1 MRAWRAPATIV
12 GSRHVQL
19 HANPMLHLVA
29 RRMVLFF
36 AALAV
41 VALVA
46 CSVTV
51 ASTQDAQTR
60 DIAQLSRQADAWDK
74 AIVRKD
80 RPAIEANMADDF
92 RQIDGDADIETKT
105 AFVTGLVSPKLTINP
120 YTVEDFEVRL
130 YGDVALLSGRTQMT
144 GSYDGKPFASH
155 YRYIDIYV
163 RSNGVW
169 KIASVQITK
178 MPK

>member
-1 MRAWRAPATIV
+1 MLPSTI
-12 GSRHVQL
+12 
-19 HANPMLHLVA
+19 A
-29 RRMVLFF
+29 RRTL
-36 AALAV
+36 ALA
-41 VALVA
+41 AAGAIAGLAA
-46 CSVTV
+46 CSVTITT
-51 ASTQDAQTR
+51 TQDARTK
-60 DIAQLSRQADAWDK
+60 DVAQLTRQADAWDK

-92 RQIDGDADIETKT
+92 RQIDGDGDIETK
-105 AFVTGLVSPKLTINP
+105 ASFVTGLVSPKLTINP

-169 KIASVQITK
+169 KIASVQITR
-178 MPK
+178 MPKK